1 MSFATSPSGPTPQQ
15 LRVNR
20 RGRVPSSTGGVDRS
34 FGTAIW
40 EQKLQKKVLKRK
52 LKENLEKE
60 LFEETLSS
68 LRKEVAK
75 LDEDKWRFEKIEH
88 GDIFPVF
95 Y

>member
-1 MSFATSPSGPTPQQ
+1 MQ
-15 LRVNR
+15 
-20 RGRVPSSTGGVDRS
+20 SSTGGVDRS

-75 LDEDKWRFEKIEH
+75 LDEDKWRFEKLEH
-88 GDIFPVF
+88 DDIFPIF
-95 Y
+95 C